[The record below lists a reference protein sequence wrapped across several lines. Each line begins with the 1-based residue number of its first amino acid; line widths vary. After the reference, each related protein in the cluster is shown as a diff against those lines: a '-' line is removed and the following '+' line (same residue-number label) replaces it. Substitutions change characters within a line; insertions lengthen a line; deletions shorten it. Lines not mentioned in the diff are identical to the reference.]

1 MERGRQLTR
10 AWVGY
15 PNRPFVGLSLTGVV
29 RYLAYGALL
38 IASLMFYTWS
48 RVDVRAT
55 AADLERA
62 QFELSELRTE
72 QDRLDLELAMR
83 RDLARVDGATDDLR
97 VVSSVQV
104 VDLR

>member
-1 MERGRQLTR
+1 MNDGRQLTR

-29 RYLAYGALL
+29 RYLAYAALL

-55 AADLERA
+55 AAELESA
-62 QFELSELRTE
+62 QFELSTLRTD
-72 QDRLDLELAMR
+72 QDRLSLELAMR
-83 RDLARVDGATDDLR
+83 SDLSRIGDTTGGLELVPD
-97 VVSSVQV
+97 VQV
-104 VDLR
+104 VEVR

>member
-1 MERGRQLTR
+1 MDRGRQLTR

-29 RYLAYGALL
+29 RYLAYAALL

-55 AADLERA
+55 AAALEGA
-62 QFELSELRTE
+62 QLELSELRTE
-72 QDRLDLELAMR
+72 QDRLELELATR
-83 RDLARVDGATDDLR
+83 RDLARVGGTTEGLALISEVK
-97 VVSSVQV
+97 VVEVP
-104 VDLR
+104 